1 MVFEEIDDDILPPL
15 DSINFFNSSLEKFA
29 KTPDITKDFPTK
41 IDETFLFE
49 SSISN

>member
-29 KTPDITKDFPTK
+29 KTPEITKDFPSK
-41 IDETFLFE
+41 IDD
-49 SSISN
+49 